1 MQKETANA
9 VEMAGAGVFRPSEV
23 IEGGMAHGRFSAI
36 NIGPRE
42 ECRFEYLDVLARAGK
57 LHQEGKYDEAAALLK
72 SYEHMLEE
80 KWNEDFENTV
90 VTEGKTAMLEAG
102 FRTTTTVVG
111 PYLGLISSVSYSTIV
126 AGDTMASHAGWLEAG
141 TTNAPQWTTP
151 ASGARGSP
159 TMAAASAGSIAF
171 SSAVSFSIS
180 TSGTIKGCFLV
191 FSTGAVATNLST
203 AGKLWSAGLFSA
215 DKVVSNGDTLSVS
228 YSTSL

>member
-1 MQKETANA
+1 MSK
-9 VEMAGAGVFRPSEV
+9 V
-23 IEGGMAHGRFSAI
+23 IEFPGGEVERGMAIGRYSAI
-36 NIGPRE
+36 NVGPQE
-42 ECRFEYLDVLARAGK
+42 KYRFEYLEVLARASE
-57 LHQEGKYDEAAALLK
+57 LHLKGQMGEAAALLK

-80 KWNEDFENTV
+80 KWNEDFDNV
-90 VTEGKTAMLEAG
+90 VCTEGKNEMLTMALK
-102 FRTTTTVVG
+102 TTTTVVG
-111 PYLGLISSVSYSTIV
+111 PYLGLISSASYSAV
-126 AGDTMASHAGWLEAG
+126 AAADTMASHAGWLEAG

-159 TMAAASAGSIAF
+159 TMAAASGGSMAF

-191 FSTGAVATNLST
+191 FSTGAVTTNLST
-203 AGKLWSAGLFSA
+203 AGKLWSAGTFSA